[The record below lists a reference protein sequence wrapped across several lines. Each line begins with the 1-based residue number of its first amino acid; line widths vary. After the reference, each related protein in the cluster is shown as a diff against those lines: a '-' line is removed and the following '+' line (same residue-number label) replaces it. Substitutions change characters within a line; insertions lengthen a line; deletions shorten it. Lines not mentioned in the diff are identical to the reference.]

1 VTDNKAECMKPMHE
15 EEVNARGESGKEILE
30 RKAAAENIRN
40 ISARPLDVGKAI
52 LIIKQR

>member
-1 VTDNKAECMKPMHE
+1 MHE

-40 ISARPLDVGKAI
+40 IY
-52 LIIKQR
+52 